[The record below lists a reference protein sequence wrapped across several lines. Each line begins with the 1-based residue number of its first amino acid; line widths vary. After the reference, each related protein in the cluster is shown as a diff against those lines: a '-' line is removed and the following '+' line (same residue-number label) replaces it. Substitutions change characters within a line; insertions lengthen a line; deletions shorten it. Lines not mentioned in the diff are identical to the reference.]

1 MRPQRISLLSRELE
15 REVLGKAFPV
25 AAILFVQPFGRHAIQ
40 RREIR
45 IEDHPDATNCMNPLL
60 NEGEIGFRHW
70 VMIQLSSKL
79 VSELITICDDFS
91 DFDIAI
97 CDVKESNSARL
108 S

>member
-25 AAILFVQPFGRHAIQ
+25 AAILFVQPFSGHAIE

-45 IEDHPDATNCMNPLL
+45 IEDHPDATNCINPLL

-70 VMIQLSSKL
+70 VMIQVSSKL
-79 VSELITICDDFS
+79 VSELITICDDSS

-97 CDVKESNSARL
+97 CDLKESNSARL

>member
-1 MRPQRISLLSRELE
+1 LRPQRISLLGRELE

-25 AAILFVQPFGRHAIQ
+25 AAILFVQPFGGHAIQ

-45 IEDHPDATNCMNPLL
+45 IEDHPDATNCINPLL

-70 VMIQLSSKL
+70 VMIQFGSRL
-79 VSELITICDDFS
+79 VSELITICDAFS

-97 CDVKESNSARL
+97 CDLKESNSSRV